1 MNQSMRPQDLREFR
15 KLPAGSKKKPAT
27 CELVAL
33 LLKVS
38 ASGFNSPS
46 GEMSRLSLS
55 IRDERTRFIDRLLL
69 RGVIRLA
76 KLISEGFD
84 EMGSLTLKDQR

>member
-1 MNQSMRPQDLREFR
+1 
-15 KLPAGSKKKPAT
+15 
-27 CELVAL
+27 
-33 LLKVS
+33 
-38 ASGFNSPS
+38 
-46 GEMSRLSLS
+46 MSRLSLS

-76 KLISEGFD
+76 KLIGEGFD